1 MQVVVKP
8 SFYQSF
14 GGINFMD
21 ADFRSLGL
29 AAPINEQLGQR
40 SANAQYSYAAIIKS
54 LAFMFYIGGEVLD
67 DLNIVREQIKDH
79 PFLQICS
86 PDTVEYVCKE
96 LQQPTQL
103 ITTDKGIS
111 HQLNAHEGFNRLL
124 PQLCIHAGV

>member
-40 SANAQYSYAAIIKS
+40 SANAQYSYADVIKS
-54 LAFMFYIGGEVLD
+54 LTFMFSICGEVPD
-67 DLNIVREQIKDH
+67 DLNTLREQTKDH
-79 PFLQICS
+79 RCLPIYS
-86 PDTVEYVCKE
+86 PDPVEYMCKE
-96 LQQPTQL
+96 IQH
-103 ITTDKGIS
+103 TT
-111 HQLNAHEGFNRLL
+111 EF
-124 PQLCIHAGV
+124 